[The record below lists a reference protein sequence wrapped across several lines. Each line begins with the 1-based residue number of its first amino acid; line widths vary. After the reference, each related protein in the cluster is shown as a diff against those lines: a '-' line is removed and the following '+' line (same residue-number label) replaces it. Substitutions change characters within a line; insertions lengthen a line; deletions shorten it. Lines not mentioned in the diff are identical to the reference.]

1 MPEQDRSRW
10 DRYTIEEAC
19 TALEHALGAGP
30 AGPFLV
36 EAAIAALHSRA
47 ARAEDTDWEQIPTLY
62 TLLEPMRPTAAVR
75 VNRAFAVS
83 QAHGPSVA
91 LALLD
96 RDDDL
101 GVNAYPYSHLVRGVL
116 FEQLG
121 RFAEARSELTRAE
134 RSTRNAHEARQIRAR
149 IHRLE
154 NGRT

>member
-1 MPEQDRSRW
+1 LPEHDRSRW
-10 DRYTIEEAC
+10 HRRTIEDAC
-19 TALEHALGAGP
+19 TSLEHALGAGA

-47 ARAEDTDWEQIPTLY
+47 ARAEDTDWEQIVALY
-62 TLLEPMRPTAAVR
+62 ALLEPMRPTAAVR

-101 GVNAYPYSHLVRGVL
+101 GVNAYPYSH
-116 FEQLG
+116 
-121 RFAEARSELTRAE
+121 
-134 RSTRNAHEARQIRAR
+134 QIRAR

-154 NGRT
+154 NRNT